1 MSDKYMHIPGNEK
14 SGDYK
19 PILNFTLLHAIY
31 ITLHLH
37 NSNVYQF
44 NTT

>member
-1 MSDKYMHIPGNEK
+1 MSDKYTHIPGNEK

-31 ITLHLH
+31 ITLHLN